1 MTPNNP
7 KSITP
12 ADREAFNKAM
22 AAIRA
27 DHEMLRSLATAMTSK
42 GTVTADDALSLVE
55 AMNTHESAERRLYDF
70 PFVSRPWAS
79 VVSSAERAQQRGSE
93 YRSGT
98 YKLPDARAAAAL
110 FIDALLS
117 HLAVEDAWL
126 DEEDQHQQERLRTMA

>member
-7 KSITP
+7 NSITP

-27 DHEMLRSLATAMTSK
+27 DHEMLRGLATAMTSK
-42 GTVTADDALSLVE
+42 GIVSADDALSLVE
-55 AMNTHESAERRLYDF
+55 AMNTHESAERRLYDL

-79 VVSSAERAQQRGSE
+79 VLSSAERAQLRGRE

-98 YKLPDARAAAAL
+98 YQLPDARAAAAL

-126 DEEDQHQQERLRTMA
+126 DEEDQHQQERVRTMA